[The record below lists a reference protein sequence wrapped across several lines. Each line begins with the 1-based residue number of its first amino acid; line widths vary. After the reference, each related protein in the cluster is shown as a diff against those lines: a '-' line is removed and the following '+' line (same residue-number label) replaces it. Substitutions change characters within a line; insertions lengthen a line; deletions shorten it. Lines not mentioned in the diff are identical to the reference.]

1 MKTYKEFITELN
13 KFERF
18 LANKGLQALKKS
30 RITKKVSQRFK
41 DAVTSLRGQE
51 GNPFVSPR
59 REAENILR
67 GFQRSVPGQKG
78 ENLYRTSKG
87 VEYYN
92 PTKNRQINMRGSS
105 KSKNI
110 DLEGSANLA
119 GHVRYKKI
127 ANNMRDQHSQ
137 IYKSPIF
144 NKSTR
149 YKYHPSDKLIDKN
162 FKKNK
167 LGNPT
172 TENIPK
178 GAVPEQSKQIKAK
191 NIIKQFK
198 RKDK

>member
-41 DAVTSLRGQE
+41 DAVTSLRGEE

-67 GFQRSVPGQKG
+67 KFQRSVPGQKG
-78 ENLYRTSKG
+78 ENLVRTSKG

-92 PTKNRQINMRGSS
+92 PTQNRQIDMRGSS
-105 KSKNI
+105 KQLNRKI
-110 DLEGSANLA
+110 EKGANLA
-119 GHVRYKKI
+119 GDVDSKTVI
-127 ANNMRDQHSQ
+127 QNTRDQHSQ
-137 IYKSPIF
+137 IYKAP
-144 NKSTR
+144 R
-149 YKYHPSDKLIDKN
+149 YKFHPSDKKIDDL
-162 FKKNK
+162 FTKNK
-167 LGNPT
+167 LGAPT

-178 GAVPEQSKQIKAK
+178 GAVPEISKDIKAK
-191 NIIKQFK
+191 NVIKQLK
-198 RKDK
+198 RKKK